1 MIANL
6 RRASGLI
13 AAVVL
18 AAFGAALLF
27 SAPLAQDVPA
37 LGALLLALGGSAAFW
52 QIRRL
57 LAARRDPYDL
67 SRLWDREPEPPEEAD
82 EEAVED
88 EGTLYCHSCGHA
100 VPRAFHA
107 CPECRRPLR

>member
-1 MIANL
+1 MIAGL

-18 AAFGAALLF
+18 AAFGGALLF
-27 SAPLAQDVPA
+27 SAPP
-37 LGALLLALGGSAAFW
+37 LGALLVAVGGGAVFW
-52 QIRRL
+52 QIRHL
-57 LAARRDPYDL
+57 LASRRDPYDL
-67 SRLWDREPEPPEEAD
+67 SRLWEREPEPPEEAD